1 MKTVKISHDKK
12 EWKGKSFHRVSDEFR
27 MELVSMRRLSKLT
40 LMLSSIAVCL
50 FLTGCFAQ
58 TNGDAPES
66 AGVVE
71 SPPVTGF
78 STIGRGDEDF
88 AQRQRMTIYLDPW
101 IFGNT

>member
-1 MKTVKISHDKK
+1 
-12 EWKGKSFHRVSDEFR
+12 
-27 MELVSMRRLSKLT
+27 
-40 LMLSSIAVCL
+40 MLSSIAVCL
-50 FLTGCFAQ
+50 CLTGCFAQ

-71 SPPVTGF
+71 SPSVTGF